1 MKIVTGRANPANRY
15 ELIAPLSVAG
25 QRPDY
30 DVVLPALGKDS
41 HNRRM
46 AVGSASNHMVFR
58 FNFDDKSGQGKW
70 NYLYSEYDGYLI
82 SE

>member
-1 MKIVTGRANPANRY
+1 MMIVASRSNPQTRY
-15 ELIAPLSVAG
+15 ELLLPLSVAG

-30 DVVLPALGKDS
+30 DVVLPALGKDA

-46 AVGSASNHMVFR
+46 AVGSACIHMVFR

-70 NYLYSEYDGYLI
+70 NYLYSEYNGHLV